1 MRSKRKGFAVEQ
13 AHNYMDSTSVRG
25 DFSEIL
31 SRVAFGNERVVV
43 CRHGKEA
50 AALVPMHDLF
60 LLEKAIE
67 DAEDRLDVAEAE
79 RILSDPVDGER
90 VPRPSRG

>member
-1 MRSKRKGFAVEQ
+1 MAVEQ
-13 AHNYMDSTSVRG
+13 THNYVNSTSLRD
-25 DFSEIL
+25 DFSQVL

-50 AALVPMHDLF
+50 AALVPMHDLY

-79 RILSDPVDGER
+79 RILNDPVDSER
-90 VPRPSRG
+90 VPRPPRG